1 MQQEKQLSADII
13 KYIAVTAMFIDHIAS
28 AFVEFNSVPGQIM
41 HIFGRITAPI
51 MSFFIAEGFHYT
63 KNIKRYVLR
72 LAVFALISWYPFI
85 YRTTGELPITIENS
99 RIYVNPQQSMIF
111 TLLLALLSLI
121 IVHSEKIP
129 SIIKPILIT
138 ILIFTS
144 FISDWYC
151 FPLIWTMIFD
161 KFRGDYKKQAISFTI
176 ASIVMILL
184 IFGLM
189 LQYKLTGFLFQFGVL
204 LALPLLYFYNGKKT
218 SKSSFNK
225 WFFYIF
231 YPAHMIIIG
240 LLKFN

>member
-13 KYIAVTAMFIDHIAS
+13 KYIAVTAMFIDHIAG

-72 LAVFALISWYPFI
+72 LAIFALISWYPFI
-85 YRTTGELPITIENS
+85 YKTTGEFPITIENS
-99 RIYVNPQQSMIF
+99 RIYINPQQSMIF
-111 TLLLALLSLI
+111 TLLLALSSLI

-129 SIIKPILIT
+129 SIIKPILLT
-138 ILIFTS
+138 ILIF
-144 FISDWYC
+144 ISLIGDWYC
-151 FPLIWTMIFD
+151 FPLIWAMIFD
-161 KFRGDYKKQAISFTI
+161 KFRGDYKKQAIAFT
-176 ASIVMILL
+176 ATSIIMILFT
-184 IFGLM
+184 FGLV
-189 LQYKLTGFLFQFGVL
+189 LKWKLTGFLFQFGVL
-204 LALPLLYFYNGKKT
+204 LALPLLYLYNGKK
-218 SKSSFNK
+218 SKNNSFNK

-231 YPAHMIIIG
+231 YPAHMVIIG

>member
-144 FISDWYC
+144 FIGDWYC

-184 IFGLM
+184 IFGLI
-189 LQYKLTGFLFQFGVL
+189 LQYELTGFLFQFGVL
-204 LALPLLYFYNGKKT
+204 LALPLLYLYNGKKT
-218 SKSSFNK
+218 GKSSFNK

-231 YPAHMIIIG
+231 YPTHMIIIG

>member
-99 RIYVNPQQSMIF
+99 RIYINPQQSMIF
-111 TLLLALLSLI
+111 TLLLALSSLI

-189 LQYKLTGFLFQFGVL
+189 LQYKLTGFLF
-204 LALPLLYFYNGKKT
+204 
-218 SKSSFNK
+218 
-225 WFFYIF
+225 
-231 YPAHMIIIG
+231 
-240 LLKFN
+240 